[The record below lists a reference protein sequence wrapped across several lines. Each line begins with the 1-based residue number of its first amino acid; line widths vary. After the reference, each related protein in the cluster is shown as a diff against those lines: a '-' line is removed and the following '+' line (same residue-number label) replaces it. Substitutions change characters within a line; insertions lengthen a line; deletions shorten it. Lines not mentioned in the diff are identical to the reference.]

1 MRVPRRLILFCNIKL
16 QSIAVLMAVLPVT
29 AHASECGV
37 PGPDYTAERIVTVGD
52 STQRMMVYVSG
63 AMVREETNTP
73 NGMRVTIRDI
83 RLGRTIIFDPHS
95 GRSTVLPIPPRPPQS
110 TKTRTLD
117 EIGPDGSHIQLV
129 QFQRD
134 GAWLDL
140 SRTRCRADRIM
151 TRQTFIS
158 LDPAGHEVEGT
169 VIQNQIKVEPLSPSL
184 FKYSLDTE
192 PKRQE

>member
-63 AMVREETNTP
+63 A
-73 NGMRVTIRDI
+73 IRDI